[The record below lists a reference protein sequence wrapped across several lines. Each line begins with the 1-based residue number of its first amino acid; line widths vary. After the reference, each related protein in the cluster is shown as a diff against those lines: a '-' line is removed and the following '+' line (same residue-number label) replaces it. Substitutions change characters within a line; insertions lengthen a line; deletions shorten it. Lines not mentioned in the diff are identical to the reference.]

1 LAFLLALKP
10 TGSGKA
16 NTMSLTD
23 KQIQA
28 LRPAETRVAKVSD
41 GGGLQLWVTP
51 SGGKLWNFAYRFVG
65 KQRKLAIGPYPT
77 VSLKEARAR
86 RDEAKRQLNAGLDP
100 SQQKQL
106 ARIAKANEQANTFAV
121 VANEFV
127 AKKRDEGKAEA
138 TVSKAE
144 WLVRIASQSLG
155 LRPIAEITAPE
166 ILKVLHGVEAR
177 ERRESAKRLRATIG
191 AIFRYAMATGR
202 ATVDPTLALRG
213 ALKAPIVRH
222 RAAIID
228 AKGLGALL
236 RAIDGHNGTPEVRFG
251 LQLLALTFVRPGEL
265 RGATWAEIDFVR
277 AVWTIPPERMKMRR
291 PHRIPLARQT
301 LNVLKNARAINPDA
315 ALILPGLRG
324 RSRSLSEN
332 TFNAALRRLGYS
344 KDEMTAHGFRA
355 AASSALNESGQWNP
369 DAIEAQLAHVEGNAV
384 RRAYARAE
392 FWEERVRMM
401 QWWADRLDEM
411 RRGGKVIP
419 LTAPRRV

>member
-86 RDEAKRQLNAGLDP
+86 RDEAKRELNAGLDP

-166 ILKVLHGVEAR
+166 ILKVLQGVEAR

-265 RGATWAEIDFVR
+265 RGATWAEIDFVQ